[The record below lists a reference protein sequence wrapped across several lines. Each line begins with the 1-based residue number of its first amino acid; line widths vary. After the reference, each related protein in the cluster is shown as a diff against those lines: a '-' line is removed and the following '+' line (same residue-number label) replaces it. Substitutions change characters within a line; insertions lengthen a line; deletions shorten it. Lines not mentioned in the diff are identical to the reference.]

1 MTHEAVVRVLAR
13 TDLFASLGS
22 DELDQ
27 LATRCRVRRLDKGE
41 QVFARADRGGGV
53 FVVGDGSIALSMTS
67 VDGGEVVL
75 AVLRPPQS
83 FGELAV
89 IDGGPRIA
97 TATARQPS
105 AVVCVPATEV
115 QRLLKE
121 YPSVAQSMLASLART
136 VRRVDVHASDLV
148 LLDLPGRVARFL
160 LSAAE
165 TGGAARPRGGPVR
178 VDLRVTQTELARQV
192 GGSRQQVNRVIKALE
207 ASGAIERAGSRI
219 VAVRPDLLG
228 PM

>member
-1 MTHEAVVRVLAR
+1 MTHEAVARVLAR
-13 TDLFASLGS
+13 TELFAGLGPV
-22 DELDQ
+22 EIDQ

-41 QVFARADRGGGV
+41 QVFARADRGGGL

-67 VDGGEVVL
+67 ADGGEVVL

-105 AVVCVPATEV
+105 AVVCVPGAEV
-115 QRLLKE
+115 LRLLRG
-121 YPSVAQSMLASLART
+121 YPAVAQSMLASLART

-160 LSAAE
+160 LCAAE
-165 TGGAARPRGGPVR
+165 TGGGAQPGGGPVR
-178 VDLRVTQTELARQV
+178 VDLRVTQT
-192 GGSRQQVNRVIKALE
+192 
-207 ASGAIERAGSRI
+207 
-219 VAVRPDLLG
+219 
-228 PM
+228 